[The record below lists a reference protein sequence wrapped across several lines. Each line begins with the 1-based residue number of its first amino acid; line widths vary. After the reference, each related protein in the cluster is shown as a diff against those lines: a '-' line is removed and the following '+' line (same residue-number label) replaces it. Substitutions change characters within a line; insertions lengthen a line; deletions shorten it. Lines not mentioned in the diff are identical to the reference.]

1 MSSTKPSNGPLA
13 ESSRLGHGDKKG
25 RSTFMAGPSFSGTR
39 KGRRAMLIHVKPEIC
54 ATWKP
59 AMDTRPDR
67 SVERPSVA
75 PSAKGRFE

>member
-1 MSSTKPSNGPLA
+1 
-13 ESSRLGHGDKKG
+13 
-25 RSTFMAGPSFSGTR
+25 MAGPSFSGTR

-54 ATWKP
+54 ATWKL